1 MLDPS
6 KQRKGVTSFL
16 GSVVG
21 GAGSVMVGERWGDWE
36 RGRLG
41 EGETGGGGEEEI
53 GGGGEEEI
61 GGWGRLG
68 GHLDAG
74 TG

>member
-36 RGRLG
+36 MGRLG
-41 EGETGGGGEEEI
+41 DGEMGEEEM
-53 GGGGEEEI
+53 GGLRGY
-61 GGWGRLG
+61 
-68 GHLDAG
+68 LDAG